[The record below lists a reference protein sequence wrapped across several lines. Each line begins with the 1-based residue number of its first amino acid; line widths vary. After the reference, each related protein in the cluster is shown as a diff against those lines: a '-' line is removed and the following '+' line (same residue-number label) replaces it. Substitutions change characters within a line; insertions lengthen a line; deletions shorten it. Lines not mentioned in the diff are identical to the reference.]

1 MGIIRSARKAKG
13 LTLRQLS
20 EQSGISNPY
29 ISQLE
34 SGKIK
39 RPSAVALYTLAWILD
54 VDFDSVMVE
63 YGFVDPKSQEGYIPN
78 SLLAMKIS
86 IAEERELMAFLT
98 HIRTFSQ

>member
-39 RPSAVALYTLAWILD
+39 RPSAVSLYTLAGILD
-54 VDFDSVMVE
+54 VDFDSLMVE
-63 YGFVDPKSQEGYIPN
+63 YGFVDPKNQEGYMPN
-78 SLLAMKIS
+78 NLLAMKLS